1 MGSPFLPLNK
11 ADLADDEDDN
21 EDENHLAVHIS
32 MTSMLLVHP
41 QVLVVPLLLL
51 GELVPL
57 DAVPVY
63 RDVLMMAVAVAMT
76 QPCHLSGVEIYIIN
90 IIPITNYVFQLPS
103 AELRKQTEETG
114 FTI

>member
-11 ADLADDEDDN
+11 ADLADNEDN
-21 EDENHLAVHIS
+21 YQDENHLGVHLGMS
-32 MTSMLLVHP
+32 GVLLVHP

-63 RDVLMMAVAVAMT
+63 RDVLVLVALAMT
-76 QPCHLSGVEIYIIN
+76 VASHFILNHEF
-90 IIPITNYVFQLPS
+90 TNLIF
-103 AELRKQTEETG
+103 
-114 FTI
+114 